1 MSKFDGQVA
10 LVTGASSGIGEAV
23 ARELARNGADV
34 ALLARRVDRL
44 EKVAG
49 EIAQGGRK
57 AIAVACDVTKDG
69 DVERAAERV
78 KKELGRIDIVVANA
92 GFGVV
97 GRFDKLKLDD
107 YRRQF
112 ETNVFGVLRTIYAT
126 LEEIKRQKG
135 RFVVIGSVSGHVSL
149 PGTSAYAM
157 SKFAVRALAES
168 LAYELAPDGVSTILI
183 SPGFVESE
191 IRSVD
196 NRGQHHEGAKQSMP
210 GYLIMPTA
218 KAARQIVRAIA
229 RRKRERVITKVGKTA
244 VFFNRHAPWLITTI
258 VKRSGVSDRR
268 EPKQL
273 KAES

>member
-10 LVTGASSGIGEAV
+10 IVTGASSGIGEAV

-44 EKVAG
+44 QKVAG
-49 EIAQGGRK
+49 EISQDGRK

-69 DVERAAERV
+69 DLERATERV

-126 LEEIKRQKG
+126 LDEIKRTKG
-135 RFVVIGSVSGHVSL
+135 RFVVMGSVSGHVSL
-149 PGTSAYAM
+149 P
-157 SKFAVRALAES
+157 
-168 LAYELAPDGVSTILI
+168 
-183 SPGFVESE
+183 
-191 IRSVD
+191 
-196 NRGQHHEGAKQSMP
+196 
-210 GYLIMPTA
+210 
-218 KAARQIVRAIA
+218 
-229 RRKRERVITKVGKTA
+229 RR
-244 VFFNRHAPWLITTI
+244 
-258 VKRSGVSDRR
+258 
-268 EPKQL
+268 
-273 KAES
+273 

>member
-1 MSKFDGQVA
+1 MGKFDGQVA

-23 ARELARNGADV
+23 ARELAKAGADV

-44 EKVAG
+44 EKVAA
-49 EIAQGGRK
+49 EIAQGGRR

-69 DVERAAERV
+69 DLERAAERV
-78 KKELGRIDIVVANA
+78 RKELGQIDIVLANA

-97 GRFDKLKLDD
+97 GRFDKLTLAD

-126 LEEIKRQKG
+126 LDEVKRTRG
-135 RFVVIGSVSGHVSL
+135 RFVIMGSVSGHVSL
-149 PGTSAYAM
+149 AGTSAYAM

-168 LAYELAPDGVSTILI
+168 LAYELAPDGVSVILI

-196 NRGQHHEGAKQSMP
+196 NRGERHPNAKESMP
-210 GYLIMPTA
+210 GYLIMPTE
-218 KAARQIVRAIA
+218 KAAKQIVRAIA
-229 RRKRERVITKVGKTA
+229 RRRREKVITGVGKTA
-244 VFFNRHAPWLITTI
+244 VFLQRHTPWLLTT
-258 VKRSGVSDRR
+258 VLKRAGLRGR
-268 EPKQL
+268 GEPKKL
-273 KAES
+273 EN